1 MCHHYL
7 VPLLSQIP
15 LDASILKRD
24 SGGGG
29 HSSMGPP
36 DQVGGDK
43 AADDATDAT
52 KDSSDPLQGD
62 VSDDL
67 YITRQL
73 RNYLC
78 RIL

>member
-1 MCHHYL
+1 M
-7 VPLLSQIP
+7 PLLAQIP

-24 SGGGG
+24 TGGGG

-43 AADDATDAT
+43 AADDATDT
-52 KDSSDPLQGD
+52 SKDSSDPLQGD
-62 VSDDL
+62 VSEENIVTKQFISSL
-67 YITRQL
+67 F
-73 RNYLC
+73 

>member
-1 MCHHYL
+1 M
-7 VPLLSQIP
+7 PLLAQIP

-24 SGGGG
+24 TGGGG

-62 VSDDL
+62 VSDENIL
-67 YITRQL
+67 SKQFTSSL
-73 RNYLC
+73 F